1 MAMIVPTETTQK
13 LAPLKTPQYTTS
25 VTPEMIAG
33 PQVRMLEKLGKT
45 GDEITA
51 WVVKDRNNKDLAL
64 INDIENK
71 GKEIEMRRKLAAS
84 KMQGKDAEGLLGRE
98 ETVMDGNYK
107 QLDGEPPMIEVQEY
121 NQMYEALDERLKG
134 AADNLRSRR
143 KTSYLQAIGAHEQ
156 RQMLAHTVA
165 SSNDSIQLS
174 IANASI
180 DHTNE
185 TLRNEEIAKIDSQVN
200 ALANAQGWS
209 ADQRDFKRKT
219 AVSTIH
225 TNTVK
230 GYLAAKDIA
239 GAEAY
244 FTNYKD
250 EIVGDTSTMAESIAT
265 RKVDIKAEQ
274 SADEA
279 MVLYAA
285 GNKTEAYAL
294 IDKLPPDEQAAA
306 RTQLQA
312 SIKESEDIED
322 GQLQTAQQTL
332 NDQIIGQNRVEKFSD
347 LDQDALAVLAKH
359 KDGLKLTQAL
369 RKAFIDRDKKEEPPT
384 DVQMENYQE
393 LSKISSGTPEE
404 KRFFKTVDI
413 EMVYGA
419 VLGPTNLKHF
429 MDKQTT
435 MRNKTDDSI
444 LSKADHEN
452 ARVGFLGLNEPGW
465 ELIKFKM
472 LTNKNKRVAEL
483 EKIKGGPLSMEEYKD
498 AVKESMPITGTDS
511 HEYYRNLGGGKFF
524 DPYGTAAAAKRKL
537 LSQLP
542 KGEWN
547 FNQQLNSY
555 FDETLKTSFEKGGL
569 YVGTTKDTRK
579 ERVALLKGK
588 LVQKLDELNAARLS
602 EGLPELGPSERMN
615 LIRRRMETN
624 KVYVEDWGSDSLVPI
639 FTLSLSER
647 AELNPYV
654 KVGGVERPISE
665 IDKFLENKAQ
675 KAAVYKYMDSKTD
688 SNGRLYLKERSYQ
701 NIAQARWEMGNID
714 TAGKTV
720 KRMREGSIKHVDGK
734 MVSRGGVI
742 DILRQT
748 PLDRLKAKDFRR
760 DLKTLYAAD
769 GLEILDWVIKQK
781 QKEANQ

>member
-51 WVVKDRNNKDLAL
+51 WVIKDRNNKDLAL

-84 KMQGKDAEGLLGRE
+84 KMQGKDADGLLGRE

-156 RQMLAHTVA
+156 RQMLAHTIA

-185 TLRNEEIAKIDSQVN
+185 TLRNEEIFKIDTQVN
-200 ALANAQGWS
+200 ALAKAQGWS

-239 GAEAY
+239 GAEKY
-244 FTNYKD
+244 FTDNKD

-265 RKVDIKAEQ
+265 RKVDIKAEK

-322 GQLQTAQQTL
+322 GELQTAQQKL
-332 NDQIIGQNRVEKFSD
+332 NDQIIGKNRVEKFSD
-347 LDQDALAVLAKH
+347 LDQDSLAVLAKH

-498 AVKESMPITGTDS
+498 AVKESMPITGPDS
-511 HEYYRNLGGGKFF
+511 HEYYRKLGGGKFF

-537 LSQLP
+537 QP

-555 FDETLKTSFEKGGL
+555 FDETLKTSFDDGGL
-569 YVGTTKDTRK
+569 YVGTDKETRK

-624 KVYVEDWGSDSLVPI
+624 KVYVDDWGSDSLVPI

-647 AELNPYV
+647 AKLNPYV

-665 IDKFLENKAQ
+665 IDKFLENKAE
-675 KAAVYKYMDSKTD
+675 KAAVYKYMDSKPH
-688 SNGRLYLKERSYQ
+688 LKERSYQ
-701 NIAQARWEMGNID
+701 NIAQARWEMGNLGKVEK
-714 TAGKTV
+714 TAAK
-720 KRMREGSIKHVDGK
+720 MREGSIKHVDGSF
-734 MVSRGGVI
+734 VSRGTLIDMLSRLPIKSLKSDKYRADVKKLYGDEGV
-742 DILRQT
+742 
-748 PLDRLKAKDFRR
+748 RLVDYVATGKVPKE
-760 DLKTLYAAD
+760 K
-769 GLEILDWVIKQK
+769 KQSTHPK
-781 QKEANQ
+781 YK